1 MAEDLPLTAE
11 DIAEIVAI
19 LETSPYRDLDIATR
33 RFRLRLT
40 RGDGDAASAG
50 FTQEWQWVGAG
61 AGSGTAAQAE
71 TAPDPAQTDPL
82 AIAAPLPGTFYHAPQ
97 PGAPPFVAVGDE
109 VGPETV
115 VGIVET
121 MKLMNPVHAG
131 RAGTVAEVLVPDGT
145 MVAKGEALIRLAG
158 SPT

>member
-1 MAEDLPLTAE
+1 MSEDLPLTAE
-11 DIAEIVAI
+11 DIAEIAAI
-19 LETSPYRDLDIATR
+19 IEASHYRELDLSTR
-33 RFRLRLT
+33 RFRLRLA
-40 RGDGDAASAG
+40 RADGADAG
-50 FTQEWQWVGAG
+50 LTQEWQW
-61 AGSGTAAQAE
+61 AGSAPEAAVTEAE
-71 TAPDPAQTDPL
+71 LAADPD

-131 RAGTVAEVLVPDGT
+131 RAGTVAEMIVPNAT
-145 MVAKGEALIRLAG
+145 MVAKGQPLIRLA
-158 SPT
+158 

>member
-1 MAEDLPLTAE
+1 MTEDLPLTAE
-11 DIAEIVAI
+11 DIAEIAAI
-19 LETSPYRDLDIATR
+19 IEASPYRELDLSTR
-33 RFRLRLT
+33 RFRLRLA
-40 RGDGDAASAG
+40 RGDGADAG
-50 FTQEWQWVGAG
+50 LTQEWQW
-61 AGSGTAAQAE
+61 AGSAPEAAAAE
-71 TAPDPAQTDPL
+71 AEHASDPD

-131 RAGTVAEVLVPDGT
+131 RAGTVAEMIVPNAT
-145 MVAKGEALIRLAG
+145 MVAKGQPLIRLA
-158 SPT
+158 

>member
-1 MAEDLPLTAE
+1 MIGNTFEEIAAIIEASHYRELDL
-11 DIAEIVAI
+11 
-19 LETSPYRDLDIATR
+19 STR
-33 RFRLRLT
+33 RFRLRLA
-40 RGDGDAASAG
+40 RADGAEAG
-50 FTQEWQWVGAG
+50 LTQEWQW
-61 AGSGTAAQAE
+61 AGSAPEAAVAE
-71 TAPDPAQTDPL
+71 AELAADPD

-131 RAGTVAEVLVPDGT
+131 RAGTVAEMIVPNAT
-145 MVAKGEALIRLAG
+145 MVAKGQPLIRLA
-158 SPT
+158 